1 MANNYY
7 VPKIQRMS
15 YVYLYRTEEKNGLK
29 GFLKTYDD

>member
-7 VPKIQRMS
+7 VPKIQKDELCLFVQNR
-15 YVYLYRTEEKNGLK
+15 RKNGLK